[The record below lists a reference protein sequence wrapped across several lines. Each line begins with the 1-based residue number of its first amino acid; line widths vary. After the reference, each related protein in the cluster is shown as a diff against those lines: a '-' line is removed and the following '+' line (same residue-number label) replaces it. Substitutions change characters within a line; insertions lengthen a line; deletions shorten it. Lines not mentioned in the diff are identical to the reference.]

1 MGKRDTGLSNAPAN
15 DTEIAENRELAQP
28 RAEEDSDSELEDNGP
43 WGGYMP
49 LAQNPAD
56 SEALFRSS
64 NDSDEDEG
72 IDEEQ
77 PPAAEQGIKD
87 SSSVQVEEVLS
98 PMVDLLRVVN
108 KHCIQVW
115 SQPAPKEVDIEMS
128 DKKIDLVKQM
138 MQNIKLPEEA
148 IPAWARDIPEA
159 QWRDHLLQKLNQAQQ
174 P

>member
-87 SSSVQVEEVLS
+87 SSSVQVEEV
-98 PMVDLLRVVN
+98 
-108 KHCIQVW
+108 W